1 MDTIFLFFLGLTFLS
16 EVDPLLPRDLC
27 EEVLVRLLAE
37 DTRDNRRVVD
47 STSGLVTGTASCS

>member
-1 MDTIFLFFLGLTFLS
+1 MDTIFLFFLGLTLLS